1 MKLSIRIGLS
11 IVGVVA
17 LFATALAIGVS
28 VLPGADASSA
38 GGFVYQATLPVAYAA
53 GAGVR
58 LAEVTLAA
66 APVVEPVVVEEAPLI
81 IDHPGSS
88 LAADAVVAKVP
99 VFESPE
105 SSTPSRTLG
114 NPTREGVPLVFLV
127 KQRRGD
133 WLKVQ
138 LPVRPNEST
147 GWVRASDVSVR
158 SVSNHIVV
166 EVAKRKLSAFS
177 GSQLLMETPVGVGTP
192 KTPTPPGS
200 FYVDISVKNP
210 GGAYGRHMLSVAG
223 FSNVLKSFGRGVGQV
238 AIHGTNNP
246 ASVGQFSS
254 NGCMR
259 LSNEAVLQL
268 AGLAPTGTPV
278 FIVP

>member
-1 MKLSIRIGLS
+1 MKMPGRIGWSVVGLLSI
-11 IVGVVA
+11 
-17 LFATALAIGVS
+17 FATAIAVGIYFM
-28 VLPGADASSA
+28 PGPDAGSA
-38 GGFVYQATLPVAYAA
+38 GRFISLAQPPVAFAA
-53 GAGVR
+53 GTGVR
-58 LAEVTLAA
+58 LAEVTLAT
-66 APVVEPVVVEEAPLI
+66 APIVEPVVVEAPLI
-81 IDHPGSS
+81 FNHPGSS

-99 VFESPE
+99 IFDSPE
-105 SSTPSRTLG
+105 SVTPSQTLG
-114 NPTREGVPLVFLV
+114 NPTSEGVPLVFLV
-127 KQRRGD
+127 EQRRGD
-133 WLKVQ
+133 WLRVQ
-138 LPVRPNEST
+138 LPVRPNESS

-177 GSQLLMETPVGVGTP
+177 GSQLLMQTPVGVGTS
-192 KTPTPPGS
+192 KTPTPTGD
-200 FYVDISVKNP
+200 FYVDISVRNP

-223 FSNVLKSFGRGVGQV
+223 FSNVLKTFGRGVGQV

-259 LSNEAVLQL
+259 LSNDAVLQL